1 MNYGNKL
8 ETKNLTSSIMEK
20 TTFLTVYIITFVGC
34 LLLTL
39 IIIKLLQKGL
49 RRFLEK
55 ITQDAEISYFFS
67 KLVSLVLFLGGFSAA
82 LSNSYVTD
90 EKANWLT
97 LSWDSVNQVRAT
109 LESLFTTLII
119 VSVVFLI
126 LELINR
132 KLAK

>member
-1 MNYGNKL
+1 
-8 ETKNLTSSIMEK
+8 MEK
-20 TTFLTVYIITFVGC
+20 TTFLTVYIITFIGC

-55 ITQDAEISYFFS
+55 ITQDTEISDFFS
-67 KLVSLVLFLGGFSAA
+67 KLVSLILFLGGLGAA
-82 LSNSYVTD
+82 LSHSYVTD

-97 LSWDSVNQVRAT
+97 LSWDTIDQLRAT

-119 VSVVFLI
+119 FSVVFLI
-126 LELINR
+126 LEIINR
-132 KLAK
+132 KLSK